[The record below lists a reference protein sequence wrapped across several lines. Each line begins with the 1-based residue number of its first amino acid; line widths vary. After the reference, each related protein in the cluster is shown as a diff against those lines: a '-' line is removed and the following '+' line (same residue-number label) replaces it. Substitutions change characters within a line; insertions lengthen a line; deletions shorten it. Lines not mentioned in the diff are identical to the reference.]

1 MPITESDWAQL
12 NTVQGP
18 TSPRGTT
25 LASGATVAP
34 NTFLTILTGNTAIT
48 TITPPVPFGH
58 MLAFLFA
65 GTAGVAAGGNIQTA
79 KASVAGEVMLLVYN
93 PAQAKYHPVG

>member
-12 NTVQGP
+12 STVQGP

-25 LASGATVAP
+25 LAAANTIAP
-34 NTFLTILTGNTAIT
+34 NTFLTILTGNVVIK

-58 MLAFLFA
+58 MLALLFA
-65 GTAGVAAGGNIQTA
+65 GVAGVDATGNIATL
-79 KASVAGEVMLLVYN
+79 KASVVGEVMLLVYN